1 MSRSIRA
8 FIEQSPIE
16 VGEEIFLPEN
26 EAVHL
31 SRVLRIR
38 PGDKLECLDGKG
50 GKFSGECLEVDRSLV
65 RVRVVGCDLIS
76 PHTSRIRM
84 VIALSKGNKWDELI
98 RPLCE
103 LGVSRL
109 TPLISERTE
118 GAFSLKKF
126 EEKKDRWRKIAQ
138 EACKQSGNPW
148 VPTFDHPTLFADALS
163 LVNDGEHCW
172 FGSLNEG
179 VKKLSPLPDKK
190 TVAIFIGPEGGW
202 TEEEEDFA
210 RKEGLSFFRLSP
222 HVLRVE
228 TAAVSALAVARQSL
242 LC

>member
-1 MSRSIRA
+1 M
-8 FIEQSPIE
+8 
-16 VGEEIFLPEN
+16 GEEIVLPEK
-26 EAVHL
+26 EAIHL

-50 GKFSGECLEVDRSLV
+50 GRFSGECLEVGRSLV
-65 RVRVVGCDLIS
+65 KVRVVRLNFIS
-76 PHTSRIRM
+76 PHKSRFRM

-103 LGVSRL
+103 LGVSRM

-118 GAFSLKKF
+118 GAFSQSKIN
-126 EEKKDRWRKIAQ
+126 EKEDRWRKIAQ

-148 VPTFDHPTLFADALS
+148 VPTFDHPILFNDALS
-163 LVNDGEHCW
+163 LVNDGENCW

-179 VKKLSPLPDKK
+179 AKKLSPSNDKEK
-190 TVAIFIGPEGGW
+190 VAIFIGPEGGW
-202 TEEEEDFA
+202 SEQEEDFA
-210 RKEGLSFFRLSP
+210 RSAGLSFFQLSS